1 MKQPKLTMREKEV
14 LKEYDE
20 VPNYNNDIYNSTA
33 GKAHPFKGGMKGG
46 LAFFLKA

>member
-20 VPNYNNDIYNSTA
+20 VPNYNNDIYKKS
-33 GKAHPFKGGMKGG
+33 
-46 LAFFLKA
+46 LKI